1 MECMP
6 TIKSLFHVIV
16 RHKGQKVDAPK
27 PSIGGNNKE
36 TIHIYCA
43 FINIFFQIF
52 LFYMNQNLMHK
63 IYIEQSMSQV
73 KIRNVEQHHV
83 YISYNALTQQSKHS
97 MFVIDK
103 ARLQDPD
110 V

>member
-1 MECMP
+1 MLLSDMKAKKKMP
-6 TIKSLFHVIV
+6 PNLQLEGIIKKQYIFIV
-16 RHKGQKVDAPK
+16 LLL
-27 PSIGGNNKE
+27 
-36 TIHIYCA
+36 T
-43 FINIFFQIF
+43 FFFQIF

-73 KIRNVEQHHV
+73 KIRNVEHHV